1 MTNELLTPKVGQPR
15 KRAIIVDH
23 DPDIRGIHV
32 QWMSQGGIDCLEAG
46 DAETASTMLEHESI
60 DLLITDLNMP
70 GVGGLELLRRIKAS
84 HPDIAI
90 VILTGVAETRTAIQA
105 FIDGASNYL
114 VKPVEREELMLQ
126 LYRVLESRELQIQRR
141 HYLLQLEAQVLE
153 QSRGV
158 RLAQEETVQ
167 RLVTASKFRDTETG
181 AHIKRTGMFS
191 ELIARELGWS
201 AELSERLRFAA
212 PMHDIGKLGIPDS
225 ILQKPG
231 RLSADEFET
240 MKTHTLIGSVILAD
254 SDSPMLRL
262 AQEIAMY
269 HHERWDGTGYPNGI
283 KRKDIPESARIVAVA
298 DVFDAL
304 SHDRV
309 YRPAF
314 PMDRVLQMME
324 EGNGTHFDSRVLEA
338 FYVCLPA
345 LYKIA
350 EEHPDEDFL
359 DMETSSPIAASP
371 TV

>member
-1 MTNELLTPKVGQPR
+1 MSTNLLTRKAAEPR
-15 KRAIIVDH
+15 RRVLIVD
-23 DPDIRGIHV
+23 DDVDIREQHV
-32 QWMSQGGIDCLEAG
+32 EWMSQGGIDCLEAN
-46 DAETASTMLEHESI
+46 DAETAGALLEHESI
-60 DLLITDLNMP
+60 DLLITDIDIP
-70 GVGGLELLRRIKAS
+70 GIGGLELLRRIKAA
-84 HPDIAI
+84 HPDVAI

-105 FIDGASNYL
+105 FTDGASDYL
-114 VKPVEREELMLQ
+114 VKPVGREELMLQ
-126 LYRVLESRELQIQRR
+126 LYRVLESRDLQIQRR
-141 HYLLQLEAQVLE
+141 HYLSQLEAQVLE

-158 RLAQEETVQ
+158 RQAQEETVQ

-201 AELSERLRFAA
+201 TEMAERIRFAA

-231 RLSADEFET
+231 RLSEDEFEI

-269 HHERWDGTGYPNGI
+269 HHERWDGTGYPHGMQGN
-283 KRKDIPESARIVAVA
+283 DIPESARIVAVA

-314 PMDRVLQMME
+314 PQDRVLEMME
-324 EGNGTHFDSRVLEA
+324 EGNGTHFDSSVLQA
-338 FYVCLPA
+338 FYVCLSH

-350 EEHPDEDFL
+350 EEHPDE
-359 DMETSSPIAASP
+359 ETSIPAALQPSA
-371 TV
+371 